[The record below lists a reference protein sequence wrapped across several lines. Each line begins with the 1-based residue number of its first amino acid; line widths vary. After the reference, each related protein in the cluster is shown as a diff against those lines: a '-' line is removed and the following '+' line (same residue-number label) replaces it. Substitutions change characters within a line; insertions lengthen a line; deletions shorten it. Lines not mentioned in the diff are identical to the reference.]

1 MKHFFIRKGNIPY
14 GYGFPKDKNIDKYRP
29 VVSYFK
35 HPCKNAYKVVCKG
48 IMECLKMITN
58 DNKNNFVLWKTGD
71 LLDVLKSKVD
81 NLIRMY
87 GNDSKLLV
95 KAYDIKNFYTNL
107 NHDEI
112 RCAIKWL
119 HDSLKLKY
127 RNHKFININK
137 KKDEKN
143 VFIGNEMKN
152 SDWLSL
158 TLDNIEDLVNL
169 DLDNTFFMIGDK
181 VLKQKKGVPMGSPI
195 SPVLAILVAAY
206 YEYKFYMDSIDIE
219 QILLM
224 VTVLDRWMI
233 LLLLV
238 FMIKIIL
245 ILI

>member
-1 MKHFFIRKGNIPY
+1 
-14 GYGFPKDKNIDKYRP
+14 
-29 VVSYFK
+29 
-35 HPCKNAYKVVCKG
+35 
-48 IMECLKMITN
+48 MECLKMITN
-58 DNKNNFVLWKTGD
+58 DNKNNFLLWKTGD

-152 SDWLSL
+152 RENRISSY
-158 TLDNIEDLVNL
+158 
-169 DLDNTFFMIGDK
+169 
-181 VLKQKKGVPMGSPI
+181 KKKS
-195 SPVLAILVAAY
+195 
-206 YEYKFYMDSIDIE
+206 
-219 QILLM
+219 
-224 VTVLDRWMI
+224 
-233 LLLLV
+233 
-238 FMIKIIL
+238 
-245 ILI
+245 